1 MKIKVYTV
9 AAVLV
14 LVPAPAA
21 AASPS
26 EWPQPGYGP
35 GSTYYNPNESR
46 LNAGTIDRIRE
57 RWKLPAHGPSRCE
70 TGADPVL
77 AGGRLFTTDPGG
89 IGAYD
94 PATGARRWHLGLP
107 RTTVRRL
114 AIADGRLL
122 MLSSECAL
130 PAEYESHLTAYDPAT
145 GRRLWAAGLA
155 KFSYDMRIDRGTIA
169 LDSNQ
174 DGLAST
180 IAYGVSDG
188 RFRWLRRGDRGDGLV
203 PAGGRVLLRGAGGG
217 AMGVSIADGRTLWRT
232 KNNWYAVGS
241 DPAGTRF
248 YVGGPGL
255 SAVDAATGRVLWA
268 SPLQAAEVTSDG
280 RHVYF
285 ARARSVECL
294 DAATGHKLWS
304 IHLHGVAGRPVR
316 AGGLLYA
323 ANAANP
329 DAASPTNPDAASPT
343 NPDAASPANPDA
355 VGAATLAIVD
365 AATGRPE
372 KSGISGSVDH
382 PAVVAGGR
390 LFTTDGDELRAY
402 Y

>member
-1 MKIKVYTV
+1 MKIKIYAAV
-9 AAVLV
+9 AALV
-14 LVPAPAA
+14 VMPAPAA
-21 AASPS
+21 AAPPTD
-26 EWPQPGYGP
+26 WPQAGSGP
-35 GSTYYNPNESR
+35 GNTNYTPEG
-46 LNAGTIDRIRE
+46 LAGPIDGIRQ

-70 TGADPVL
+70 AGADPVV

-94 PATGARRWHLGLP
+94 PATGVRRWHLDLP

-114 AIADGRLL
+114 AVTDGRLV

-130 PAEYESHLTAYDPAT
+130 PARYESHLTAYDPAS

-180 IAYGVSDG
+180 IAYRLADG
-188 RFRWLRRGDRGDGLV
+188 SFRWLRRGDRGDGLV
-203 PAGGRVLLRGAGGG
+203 SAGGRLLLRGATGG
-217 AMGVSIADGRTLWRT
+217 AQGVSITDGRTLWT
-232 KNNWYAVGS
+232 TTSNWYAIGS

-255 SAVDAATGRVLWA
+255 SAVDAGTGRVLWA
-268 SPLQAAEVTSDG
+268 SPLPAAEVTADST
-280 RHVYF
+280 RVYF

-294 DAATGHKLWS
+294 DAATGRKLWS
-304 IHLHGVAGRPVR
+304 IHLPRPADRPVR
-316 AGGLLYA
+316 AGDLLLTTGTV
-323 ANAANP
+323 ANAI
-329 DAASPTNPDAASPT
+329 TG
-343 NPDAASPANPDA
+343 A
-355 VGAATLAIVD
+355 VV
-365 AATGRPE
+365 AATGSGSPGV
-372 KSGISGSVDH
+372 SGISGMRIG
-382 PAVVAGGR
+382 AVADGR
-390 LFTTDGDELRAY
+390 LFLTDGDQLSAY

>member
-1 MKIKVYTV
+1 MKIRIYAV

-14 LVPAPAA
+14 VVPSPVAA
-21 AASPS
+21 APPS

-35 GSTYYNPNESR
+35 GATYYNPSESR

-70 TGADPVL
+70 AGVDPVL
-77 AGGRLFTTDPGG
+77 AGGLLFSSDPGG

-94 PATGARRWHLGLP
+94 PATGARRWHLDLP
-107 RTTVRRL
+107 RTSVRRL
-114 AIADGRLL
+114 AVAEGRLVA
-122 MLSSECAL
+122 LSSECAL
-130 PAEYESHLTAYDPAT
+130 PARFESHLTAYEPAT
-145 GRRLWAAGLA
+145 GRQLWTTGLA
-155 KFSYDMRIDRGTIA
+155 KFSYDLRIDRGTIA

-203 PAGGRVLLRGAGGG
+203 SAGGRVLLRGAAGG
-217 AMGVSIADGRTLWRT
+217 AKGVSITDGRTLWQTNR
-232 KNNWYAVGS
+232 NWYAIGS

-255 SAVDAATGRVLWA
+255 SAVDAATGRVLWT

-294 DAATGHKLWS
+294 DAATGRKLWS
-304 IHLHGVAGRPVR
+304 AHLPGVVGRPVR

-323 ANAANP
+323 TSQSQLTILN
-329 DAASPTNPDAASPT
+329 
-343 NPDAASPANPDA
+343 
-355 VGAATLAIVD
+355 

-372 KSGISGSVDH
+372 KSGMSGSLDH